1 MIIFINGSINSGKTT
16 VSKLLADRLSK
27 VALVEFDDIRNMFSW
42 MPLEEAIPIT
52 LDIGI
57 NLIKDLVKNNMSVI
71 VSYPLS
77 KKDYDLINERLSDI
91 NQKIYFFTLS
101 PKLEEIL
108 KDKGSR
114 KLTKWEIERI
124 KYHYSTGIHNP
135 SFGITIDNTHKTPEE
150 TVEEILKNYE
160 KNK

>member
-16 VSKLLADRLSK
+16 VSKLLASRLSNI
-27 VALVEFDDIRNMFSW
+27 ALVELDDIRNMFSW

-77 KKDYDLINERLSDI
+77 QKNYDLIIKKLSGI
-91 NQKIYFFTLS
+91 KQKIYFFTLA
-101 PKLEEIL
+101 PKLEKVI
-108 KDKGSR
+108 KNRGSR
-114 KLTKWEIERI
+114 KLTKSEKGRI
-124 KYHYSTGIHNP
+124 KYHYDIGIHNP
-135 SFGITIDNTHKTPEE
+135 SFGITIDNTNQTPEE
-150 TVEEILKNYE
+150 TVEEILKNLD
-160 KNK
+160 